1 MNELGWIDSHA
12 HLCEDNFKED
22 IDMVINNAINAN
34 VKRIMVIVCGL
45 DQVDHGLALKK
56 QYDIIDLA
64 LGIHPEDADEADDQ
78 MLVKLDLLL
87 ATKAFVAVGEIGL
100 DYYWRKDNKVKQQA
114 LFDAQLKLANKHQ
127 LPVLVHSREAAQDT
141 YTMLKA
147 ANVVRKGVMH
157 CYSGSVEMAKE
168 YVKLGYLISL
178 AGPVTFKNA
187 VLPVA
192 VAKQLDIKDLLIETD
207 SPFMAPV
214 PKRGKRNE
222 PAYVRFVGEYIS
234 ALKGIDEAEFIKQL
248 HINYQ
253 SLIG

>member
-1 MNELGWIDSHA
+1 
-12 HLCEDNFKED
+12 
-22 IDMVINNAINAN
+22 
-34 VKRIMVIVCGL
+34 
-45 DQVDHGLALKK
+45 
-56 QYDIIDLA
+56 
-64 LGIHPEDADEADDQ
+64 
-78 MLVKLDLLL
+78 
-87 ATKAFVAVGEIGL
+87 
-100 DYYWRKDNKVKQQA
+100 
-114 LFDAQLKLANKHQ
+114 
-127 LPVLVHSREAAQDT
+127 
-141 YTMLKA
+141 
-147 ANVVRKGVMH
+147 
-157 CYSGSVEMAKE
+157 MAKE

-192 VAKQLDIKDLLIETD
+192 VAKQLNIKDLLIETD
-207 SPFMAPV
+207 APFMAPV